1 MNKFDSIDNF
11 LKLFGGKW
19 KIKILTELAEG
30 SKRFT
35 ELKVNINGIT
45 ARMLIRELRNLET
58 DTLIKRKTNK
68 KNDKIKDYALTEFGK
83 SSSNI
88 IEAINNWGNDK
99 KRKIN
104 KIIENDYRVID
115 LFHEEIRIKKLQSQR
130 TKDKN

>member
-58 DTLIKRKTNK
+58 DTLIKRKNNK
-68 KNDKIKDYALTEFGK
+68 KNDKIKDYVLTEFGK

-130 TKDKN
+130 IKDKN

>member
-1 MNKFDSIDNF
+1 MNKFDSIDHF

-68 KNDKIKDYALTEFGK
+68 KNDKIKDYVLTEFGK

-88 IEAINNWGNDK
+88 IEAINDWGNDK

>member
-1 MNKFDSIDNF
+1 MNKFDSIDHF

-58 DTLIKRKTNK
+58 DTLVKRKTNK
-68 KNDKIKDYALTEFGK
+68 KNDKIKDYVLTEFGK

-115 LFHEEIRIKKLQSQR
+115 LFHEEIRIKKLQSQ
-130 TKDKN
+130 KNKR

>member
-1 MNKFDSIDNF
+1 MNKFDSIDHF

-58 DTLIKRKTNK
+58 DTLIKRKNNK
-68 KNDKIKDYALTEFGK
+68 KNDKIKDY
-83 SSSNI
+83 I
-88 IEAINNWGNDK
+88 
-99 KRKIN
+99 
-104 KIIENDYRVID
+104 
-115 LFHEEIRIKKLQSQR
+115 
-130 TKDKN
+130 

>member
-1 MNKFDSIDNF
+1 MNKFDSIDHF

-58 DTLIKRKTNK
+58 DTLVKRKTNK
-68 KNDKIKDYALTEFGK
+68 KNDKIKDYVLTEFGK

-115 LFHEEIRIKKLQSQR
+115 LFHEEIRIKKLQSQKI
-130 TKDKN
+130 KDKN

>member
-1 MNKFDSIDNF
+1 MNKFDSIDHF

-35 ELKVNINGIT
+35 DLKVNINGIT

-58 DTLIKRKTNK
+58 DTLVKRKTNK
-68 KNDKIKDYALTEFGK
+68 KNDKIKDYVLTEFGK

-130 TKDKN
+130 IKDKN

>member
-1 MNKFDSIDNF
+1 MNKFDSIDHF

-58 DTLIKRKTNK
+58 DTLVKRKTNK
-68 KNDKIKDYALTEFGK
+68 KNDKIKDYVLTEFGK

-130 TKDKN
+130 IKDKN

>member
-45 ARMLIRELRNLET
+45 ARMLSRELRNLET

-68 KNDKIKDYALTEFGK
+68 KNDKIKDYVLTEFGK

-130 TKDKN
+130 IKDKN

>member
-35 ELKVNINGIT
+35 ELKLNIKGIT

-68 KNDKIKDYALTEFGK
+68 KNDKTKDYALTEFGK

>member
-1 MNKFDSIDNF
+1 MNKFDSIDHF

-58 DTLIKRKTNK
+58 DTLVKRKTNK
-68 KNDKIKDYALTEFGK
+68 KNDRIKDYVLTEFGK

-130 TKDKN
+130 IKDKN

>member
-88 IEAINNWGNDK
+88 IESINNWGNDK

-130 TKDKN
+130 TKDTN

>member
-1 MNKFDSIDNF
+1 MNKFDNIDNF

-45 ARMLIRELRNLET
+45 ARMLSRELRNLET

>member
-58 DTLIKRKTNK
+58 DTLIKRKNNK

-130 TKDKN
+130 TKDTN

>member
-1 MNKFDSIDNF
+1 MNKFDSIDHF

-58 DTLIKRKTNK
+58 DTLIKRKNNK

-88 IEAINNWGNDK
+88 IESINNWGNDK

-130 TKDKN
+130 IKDKN

>member
-58 DTLIKRKTNK
+58 DTLIKRKNNK

-88 IEAINNWGNDK
+88 IEAINDWGNDK

>member
-58 DTLIKRKTNK
+58 DTLIKRKNNK

-88 IEAINNWGNDK
+88 IESINNWGNDK

-115 LFHEEIRIKKLQSQR
+115 LFHEEIRIKKLKS
-130 TKDKN
+130 KN